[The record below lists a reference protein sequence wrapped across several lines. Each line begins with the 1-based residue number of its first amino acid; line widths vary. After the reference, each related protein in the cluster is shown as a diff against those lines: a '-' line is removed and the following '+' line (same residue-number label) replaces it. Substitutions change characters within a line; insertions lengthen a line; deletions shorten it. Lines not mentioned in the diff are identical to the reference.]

1 MPAVA
6 LVLAQVVVLVQ
17 ACRVWANWARWELV
31 RELDLLVAVALALV
45 RLQELDLEVRAGL
58 VVQRWRRWAVRA
70 VGRQVVQ
77 VDLVAHLAAHVVV
90 RAYPVLGAVVAWVVS
105 VVLVLVRL
113 QDRWEASVLDLVRA
127 WALALSARAA
137 IRSSV
142 GDRQATV
149 RARVERLPA
158 GRACME
164 LVIAGQART
173 AASGERCKQ

>member
-1 MPAVA
+1 MVA
-6 LVLAQVVVLVQ
+6 LVLELVVLVQ
-17 ACRVWANWARWELV
+17 VCRAWANWARWEPV
-31 RELDLLVAVALALV
+31 QEPDLLVALALV
-45 RLQELDLEVRAGL
+45 LWQELALEVRAGL
-58 VVQRWRRWAVRA
+58 AVRRWHRWAVRV

-77 VDLVAHLAAHVVV
+77 VDLVAHLAVHVVV
-90 RAYPVLGAVVAWVVS
+90 RAYLVLGAVVAWVVS
-105 VVLVLVRL
+105 LVLVLALVLVRL
-113 QDRWEASVLDLVRA
+113 QGRWEDSVLDLVRA

-142 GDRQATV
+142 EDRQATV
-149 RARVERLPA
+149 QARVERLPA

>member
-6 LVLAQVVVLVQ
+6 LVLEQVVVLVQ
-17 ACRVWANWARWELV
+17 ACRAWANWAIWELV
-31 RELDLLVAVALALV
+31 QEPDLLVALALV
-45 RLQELDLEVRAGL
+45 LLQGLGLEVRAGL
-58 VVQRWRRWAVRA
+58 AVRRWRRWAVRA

-77 VDLVAHLAAHVVV
+77 VDLVAHLAAHVAL
-90 RAYPVLGAVVAWVVS
+90 AYPVLGAVVAWVVS
-105 VVLVLVRL
+105 LVLVLALVRL
-113 QDRWEASVLDLVRA
+113 QDRWEDSVLDLVRA

-142 GDRQATV
+142 EDRQATV
-149 RARVERLPA
+149 QARVGRLPA

>member
-1 MPAVA
+1 MAVA

-17 ACRVWANWARWELV
+17 ACRAWANWVRWELV
-31 RELDLLVAVALALV
+31 RELDLLVALALV
-45 RLQELDLEVRAGL
+45 LRQGLALVVRAGL
-58 VVQRWRRWAVRA
+58 AVRRWRRWAVRA

-77 VDLVAHLAAHVVV
+77 VDLVAHLAVHVVV
-90 RAYPVLGAVVAWVVS
+90 RAYLVLGAVVAWVVS
-105 VVLVLVRL
+105 VVLVLALVLL
-113 QDRWEASVLDLVRA
+113 QDRWEDSVLGLVRA

-142 GDRQATV
+142 EDRQATV
-149 RARVERLPA
+149 QARVERLPA

-164 LVIAGQART
+164 LVSAGQART

>member
-6 LVLAQVVVLVQ
+6 LVLEQVVVLVQ
-17 ACRVWANWARWELV
+17 ACRAWANWARWEPV
-31 RELDLLVAVALALV
+31 QEPDLLVALALV
-45 RLQELDLEVRAGL
+45 LLQELALVVRAGL
-58 VVQRWRRWAVRA
+58 AVRRWRRWAVRA

-77 VDLVAHLAAHVVV
+77 VDLAAHVA
-90 RAYPVLGAVVAWVVS
+90 RAYPALGAVLVWVVS
-105 VVLVLVRL
+105 VVLVLALVRL
-113 QDRWEASVLDLVRA
+113 QDRWEDSVLDLVRA

-142 GDRQATV
+142 EDRQATV